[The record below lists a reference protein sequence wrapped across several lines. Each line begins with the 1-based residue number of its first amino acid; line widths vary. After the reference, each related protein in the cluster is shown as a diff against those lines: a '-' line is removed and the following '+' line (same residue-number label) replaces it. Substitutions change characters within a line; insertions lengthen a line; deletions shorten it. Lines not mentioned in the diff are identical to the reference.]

1 MCIKRAHSMPGQW
14 GNLTDQN
21 EEMAVD
27 DEHSE
32 INDDEMIANS
42 VPTHASI
49 KNDLVLNVLAPLS

>member
-1 MCIKRAHSMPGQW
+1 MPGQW